1 MKLNFNRNQRV
12 EILVKEYKGELA
24 SPIFVNDKL
33 QLDTNGTFLGILTN
47 VNYDKIEVEPLKAG
61 FIYVVKAKANF
72 GDTLQPTANG
82 FVVGDGVLQ
91 VIRKIN
97 DEVVEC
103 IAVASSN
110 GGGQQ
115 QPQQINFDAIF
126 PVGSIYVSNDDAFD
140 PNVTFG
146 GTWVRVDSGR
156 FLEAGDGTDGKTKR
170 NAGLPNAEGTAQL
183 LMVSNAKQSNAC
195 TLTGTGRMQLGI
207 TAGTNPVIS
216 DTVMINL
223 NNGNRIYGSSNTVQP
238 KSYVVNIWEKT
249 ALGGGAIP
257 PAQGGGNA
265 NVDLTNYYKKA
276 ETDTKITDAVNN
288 AKVELNASID
298 KKQNK
303 LTAGQNV
310 TINND
315 EISVTIPPAQ
325 NVDLTDYYNKIEVDA
340 KVDTKQDKLVAGA
353 NITIQGNTISATGAG
368 QAPDMT
374 NYYTKAEIDGMLPPD
389 TDTQYTAGNG
399 LSLQG
404 TEFSI
409 DDTKVVTVDNLNT
422 KVTELETKINAKA
435 NQADLDLKADKT
447 AIPDVTTLA
456 TKDELNAKANA
467 ADLNTKADA
476 TALTALQNEF
486 NTFKQNFAVNP
497 ANNSLIWT
505 EAEYNAA
512 QKEDKIYMIKNN

>member
-33 QLDTNGTFLGILTN
+33 ELDVNGTFLGILTN

-91 VIRKIN
+91 VIRKVN

-156 FLEAGDGTDGKTKR
+156 FLEAGDGANGKTKR

-195 TLTGTGRMQLGI
+195 TLTGAGRMQLGV
-207 TAGTNPVIS
+207 TAGNNPVIS
-216 DTVMINL
+216 DTVQINL
-223 NNGNRIYGSSNTVQP
+223 NNGNRIYGQSNTVQP
-238 KSYVVNIWEKT
+238 ASYVVNIWEKT

-257 PAQGGGNA
+257 PAQGGN
-265 NVDLTNYYKKA
+265 T
-276 ETDTKITDAVNN
+276 
-288 AKVELNASID
+288 
-298 KKQNK
+298 
-303 LTAGQNV
+303 
-310 TINND
+310 
-315 EISVTIPPAQ
+315 
-325 NVDLTDYYNKIEVDA
+325 NVDLTDYYNKTEVDA

-374 NYYTKAEIDGMLPPD
+374 NYYTKAEVDGMLPQD

-435 NQADLDLKADKT
+435 NQADLDLKAD
-447 AIPDVTTLA
+447 VTDLANLA
-456 TKDELNAKANA
+456 TKDELNTKANV
-467 ADLNTKADA
+467 ADLNAKADA

-497 ANNSLIWT
+497 ATNSLVWT

>member
-33 QLDTNGTFLGILTN
+33 QLDDAGTFLGILTN

-91 VIRKIN
+91 VIRKVN

-146 GTWVRVDSGR
+146 GTWVRVDKGR
-156 FLEAGDGTDGKTKR
+156 FLEAGDGTDGKSKK

-183 LMVSNAKQSNAC
+183 LMVANAKQSNAC
-195 TLTGTGRMQLGI
+195 TLTGAGRMQLGI
-207 TAGTNPVIS
+207 TAGNNPVVS
-216 DTVMINL
+216 DTVQINL
-223 NNGNRIYGSSNTVQP
+223 NNSDRIYGQSNTVQP
-238 KSYVVNIWEKT
+238 SSYVVNIWEKT

-257 PAQGGGNA
+257 PAQGGGNT
-265 NVDLTNYYKKA
+265 NVDLTNYY
-276 ETDTKITDAVNN
+276 
-288 AKVELNASID
+288 
-298 KKQNK
+298 NK
-303 LTAGQNV
+303 T
-310 TINND
+310 
-315 EISVTIPPAQ
+315 
-325 NVDLTDYYNKIEVDA
+325 EVDT

-353 NITIQGNTISATGAG
+353 NITINGNTISATGAG

-374 NYYTKAEIDGMLPPD
+374 NYYTKTEIDGMLPQD

-409 DDTKVVTVDNLNT
+409 DDTKVVTVDSLNT

-447 AIPDVTTLA
+447 AIPDITNLA
-456 TKDELNAKANA
+456 TKDELNTKANT
-467 ADLNTKADA
+467 ADLNAKADA